1 MAGDVLAEPGAG
13 GGPGAEH
20 LAASPQALNSFIC
33 LSLNTLDLAVHV

>member
-20 LAASPQALNSFIC
+20 FATGPEALNSFVC
-33 LSLNTLDLAVHV
+33 LSLDTLDLT